1 MPKLER
7 ICESLDMKVGN
18 KEAAHPSFRLWLTS
32 YPSNDFPSMIL
43 QNGVKMTNEPPK
55 GLKANMIGS
64 YKLEPIN
71 DVSYFSLH
79 PKPAQF
85 KKMLYGLCMFHAII

>member
-7 ICESLDMKVGN
+7 ICEQLEMKVQG
-18 KEAAHPSFRLWLTS
+18 KDAAHPSFRLWLTS
-32 YPSNDFPSMIL
+32 YPSKDFPILIL

-64 YKLEPIN
+64 YKLEPLSDPAFMNIH
-71 DVSYFSLH
+71 S
-79 PKPAQF
+79 KPETF